1 MSSEIRVES
10 QPPFEP
16 HRHWLSV
23 LARSAPERLESMWQA
38 MQPAVISRLVR
49 PPGVGLAMVR
59 ARAGGTGMRF
69 NLGEVAVSRC
79 AVAVE
84 PGLLGIGYVQG
95 RRPRHAE
102 LVAVFDALLQDPDRQ
117 AQVRRAVIEP
127 LEADQAAL

>member
-1 MSSEIRVES
+1 MES
-10 QPPFEP
+10 QPASESR
-16 HRHWLSV
+16 RHWLSV
-23 LARSAPERLESMWQA
+23 LARSEPERLESMWQA
-38 MQPAVISRLVR
+38 MQPAVAYRLVR
-49 PPGVGLAMVR
+49 PPEVGLAMVR

-102 LVAVFDALLQDPDRQ
+102 LVAVFDALLQDPQRQ
-117 AQVRRAVIEP
+117 AQ
-127 LEADQAAL
+127 LQ